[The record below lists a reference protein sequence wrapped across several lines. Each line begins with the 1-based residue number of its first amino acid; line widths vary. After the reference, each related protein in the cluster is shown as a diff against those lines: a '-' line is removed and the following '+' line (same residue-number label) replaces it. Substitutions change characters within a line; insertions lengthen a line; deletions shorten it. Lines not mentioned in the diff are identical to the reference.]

1 VFEELVALTGIEQWT
16 TRNESFSTEAQFK
29 ALLEKLPE
37 NLHPF
42 TKFLYATGMRP
53 GRAAKLSW
61 DMVNEDKTALIVPGE
76 LIKNRT
82 DFTLPLVYTDE
93 KTIKGSNSATG
104 TAGLA
109 IRCLIPRT
117 SFAMASGV

>member
-42 TKFLYATGMRP
+42 TKFPYATGMRP
-53 GRAAKLSW
+53 GQAAKLTW

-76 LIKNRT
+76 LIKNR
-82 DFTLPLVYTDE
+82 LHAAV
-93 KTIKGSNSATG
+93 
-104 TAGLA
+104 GLH
-109 IRCLIPRT
+109 R
-117 SFAMASGV
+117 